1 MTRHSVKL
9 HPCVLQTIY
18 RLSAGK
24 RHHLDNQAKVS
35 IYSTTWL
42 RRRTK
47 GVESWRSVLP
57 GREFWRTLV
66 ADERRLELIRTL
78 CVLALVIM
86 LSQASARLVWAFFV
100 PAPAPAPEI
109 SASAPAGPADRRPD
123 RARVEDSRG
132 EKLASLHLFGR
143 PDPPQAESEMEAMM
157 AMVDA
162 PETTLSLVLTGLL
175 AYSTGDRGLAV
186 IAEQGGEQEVYGIGD
201 TVPGNAEIEAIYPDR
216 VMLRRAGNLETLY
229 LEDQDDELRA
239 AITAGAA
246 GPTTP
251 ADSGDDGPRMVS
263 RSFVDESLA
272 NMQDLARQ
280 VQIHIHNPSG
290 GRHGFRLVAPGGSDF
305 LDDLGLQPD
314 DILYEVN
321 GIELSDAGA
330 GMEAFSELRNARQ
343 INLVYERDGQERSS
357 TIVIR

>member
-1 MTRHSVKL
+1 M
-9 HPCVLQTIY
+9 
-18 RLSAGK
+18 
-24 RHHLDNQAKVS
+24 S

-57 GREFWRTLV
+57 GREFWRALV
-66 ADERRLELIRTL
+66 ADERRLELIRTI
-78 CVLALVIM
+78 CVLALVIL
-86 LSQASARLVWAFFV
+86 LSQASARLIWAFFV

-109 SASAPAGPADRRPD
+109 SAPAPAGPADRRPD
-123 RARVEDSRG
+123 RAREEDSRG
-132 EKLASLHLFGR
+132 EKLASLHLFGK
-143 PDPPQAESEMEAMM
+143 PAPPQTESEVEAMM

-162 PETTLSLVLTGLL
+162 PETTLSLVLKGLL

-216 VMLRRAGNLETLY
+216 VMLRRAGNLEALY
-229 LEDQDDELRA
+229 LEDQDDELQA
-239 AITAGAA
+239 AITDPDPAA
-246 GPTTP
+246 A
-251 ADSGDDGPRMVS
+251 ADSGDDGPRVIS

-280 VQIHIHNPSG
+280 VEIHIHNPSD

-330 GMEAFSELRNARQ
+330 GMEAFNELRNARQ

-357 TIVIR
+357 TIAIR